1 MVRGKLIYLLGIFT
15 NIFTINIVKYI
26 GLSGL
31 ISVYEVIAI
40 RALCGTLIL
49 LPFNFKELK
58 SLKNENKTILMFL
71 FGFALI
77 SVLDTYT
84 WFIGIQTVP
93 INNAMVLL
101 FVSPIIT
108 SVMSYFILKE
118 RITNDIK
125 IKFLINM
132 SAIFLIYHFTI
143 DKLTIGYFFLMS
155 DFIIYG
161 ISCILIK
168 KLNKFSSNF
177 LVFIRLLVILPIS
190 WIIIHKIPV
199 FNIKVAMFVSI
210 IVVGYILERT
220 MITYALQKVPIVQI
234 QPLRYMNVVFSAIL
248 SYLIL
253 GEKLTFWQ
261 GIGISIILFSGLLID
276 FIKTYLDNK
285 NNNSK

>member
-1 MVRGKLIYLLGIFT
+1 MIKGKLIYLLGIFT

-26 GLSGL
+26 GLNGI

-40 RALCGTLIL
+40 RAFCGSLLL
-49 LPFNFKELK
+49 LPFNFKELI
-58 SLKNENKTILMFL
+58 SLKNENKTILIFL
-71 FGFALI
+71 FSFALI

-93 INNAMVLL
+93 INNAMILL

-108 SVMSYFILKE
+108 SLMSYFILKE

-132 SAIFLIYHFTI
+132 CAIFLIYHFTI
-143 DKLTIGYFFLMS
+143 DKLSIGYFFLMS

-168 KLNKFSSNF
+168 KLNKFSPNF

-190 WIIIHKIPV
+190 WIVIHKIPV
-199 FNIKVAMFVSI
+199 FNIKVAMFVCI
-210 IVVGYILERT
+210 IVFGYILERT

-276 FIKTYLDNK
+276 FIKSYIDSKK
-285 NNNSK
+285 NINR